1 MRACQP
7 NAPSRVLASVS
18 SPSFDNV
25 RMSQPSRS
33 RRPASFRKFGL
44 IALAVAVL
52 AGGGYYWSK
61 RKGDDA
67 AGGYRTDSVQ
77 RGDIRVAISATGT
90 LSAITTVTV
99 GSQISGQVTEVSV
112 DFNSPV
118 KKGDV
123 LARID
128 PSTYQAQLEQGNAQI
143 ASARAQ
149 LAQAQATLRN
159 ATLDFQRKQE
169 LAGQKLIARSDL
181 DVSRAAHDQAQAQVN
196 SAQALIRQQS
206 AALKTTEVNISR
218 AVITSPVDGV
228 VLTRTIDPGQTVA
241 ASFSAPV
248 LFTIAKDL
256 SKMKIELAV
265 DESDIGQVK
274 VGQSVSFTADAF
286 PDRQFKGMVQ
296 QVRMAATTTN
306 NVVTYPVVVSVANED
321 GTLLPGLTVNAQIE
335 VSKREGVLKL
345 GNAAL
350 RFKPAEG
357 SPLADM
363 KPEGAGPGAGGNGGG
378 RGAGMS
384 EDLQNLAGTL
394 ALKPEQKAAFDA
406 ALDVMK
412 QQQAERAA
420 KMQQASKQQPGGSR
434 LFGGGGGGMRFGGS
448 GGGGGDAAM
457 MAQMRARMRD
467 RMNQQFAAFVISLDD
482 DQRGKWNGGVDALIN
497 AKRVVVYRL
506 VNGKPEAVMI
516 KVGASDGTS
525 TEVSGR
531 NIKDGDAIIS
541 GERAASE
548 KK

>member
-1 MRACQP
+1 MSPTR
-7 NAPSRVLASVS
+7 PSVRSLPLRKLGVLV
-18 SPSFDNV
+18 
-25 RMSQPSRS
+25 
-33 RRPASFRKFGL
+33 
-44 IALAVAVL
+44 AVLVL
-52 AGGGYYWSK
+52 AGGGWHYWNK
-61 RKGDDA
+61 RSQA
-67 AGGYRTDSVQ
+67 AADSGYRTETVQ

-99 GSQISGQVTEVSV
+99 GSQISGQVTDVLV

-149 LAQAQATLRN
+149 LAQAQASLRN

-181 DVSRAAHDQAQAQVN
+181 DVSRAAHDQAQAQVAA
-196 SAQALIRQQS
+196 AQAQIRQQS
-206 AALKTTEVNISR
+206 AALKTTQVNIAR

-228 VLTRTIDPGQTVA
+228 VLTRSIDPGQTVA

-248 LFTIAKDL
+248 LFTIARDL

-274 VGQSVSFTADAF
+274 LGQTVSFTADAF
-286 PDRQFKGMVQ
+286 PDRQFKGVVQ

-306 NVVTYPVVVSVANED
+306 NVVTYPVVVSVDNAD

-335 VSKREGVLKL
+335 VSKRDGVLKV

-350 RFKPAEG
+350 RYKPAEG

-363 KPEGAGPGAGGNGGG
+363 KPEGASAGGGNGG
-378 RGAGMS
+378 RGAGMG
-384 EDLQNLAGTL
+384 EDLQHLAGTL
-394 ALKPEQKAAFDA
+394 ALRPAQQAAFDA
-406 ALDVMK
+406 ALEDMK
-412 QQQAERAA
+412 RQQAERAA
-420 KMQQASKQQPGGSR
+420 KMQEAAKQQQNGGSR
-434 LFGGGGGGMRFGGS
+434 LFGGGMRFGGP

-457 MAQMRARMRD
+457 LAQMRARMRD
-467 RMNQQFAAFVISLDD
+467 RMNQQFAAFVSTLDG
-482 DQRGKWNGGVDALIN
+482 DQRGKWVAGVDAQVN
-497 AKRVVVYRL
+497 AKRVVAYRL

-516 KVGASDGTS
+516 KVGVSDGTS

-531 NIKDGDAIIS
+531 GIKDGDLFIS

-548 KK
+548 SK